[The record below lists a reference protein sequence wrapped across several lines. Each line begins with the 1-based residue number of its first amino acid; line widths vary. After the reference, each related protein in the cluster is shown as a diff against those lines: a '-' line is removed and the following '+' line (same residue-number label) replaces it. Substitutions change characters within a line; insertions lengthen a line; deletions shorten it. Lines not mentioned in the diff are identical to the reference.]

1 MSKITQLVSDKEITR
16 ILLMAVLTEI
26 GMKILVDGWEDTDI
40 SWVYILDMLSLIW
53 QWDSQ
58 VKIDS

>member
-40 SWVYILDMLSLIW
+40 SWVYILDMLSLRW